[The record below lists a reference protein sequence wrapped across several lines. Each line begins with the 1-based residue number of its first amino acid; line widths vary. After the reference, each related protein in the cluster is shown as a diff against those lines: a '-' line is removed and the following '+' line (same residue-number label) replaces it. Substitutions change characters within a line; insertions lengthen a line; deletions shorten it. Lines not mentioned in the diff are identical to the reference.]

1 MTKVE
6 MLFEFRGRMGDAVV
20 YPLNGKMCMRRLPTR
35 REPLCR
41 EMVEQQQRVKSVAR
55 LYRAMKCAGLSG
67 AWELAEKPA
76 GWSAYNLFVQRNLPA
91 LTGDGGIGDF
101 RSLVVTEGGTIND
114 EGLTINDEGLGIN
127 DEMLIINDERL
138 GINDGSL
145 IINDERLEINDKT
158 LIINDEG
165 LTINDE
171 GLGINDG
178 RLVVGWSWEGGYAH
192 CRGDDQLGAVLMEGT
207 ERSFEIRALEV
218 EGGLRKEGKAVV
230 RVPEELRG
238 WRYLYCY
245 MKSVA
250 GEYSRSVC
258 VDLQE

>member
-1 MTKVE
+1 MTKVK
-6 MLFEFRGRMGDAVV
+6 MLFEFRGRVGDAVV

-67 AWELAEKPA
+67 AWEQAEKPA
-76 GWSAYNLFVQRNLPA
+76 GWSAYNLFVQRNLPV
-91 LTGDGGIGDF
+91 LTGDGEIGDF

-114 EGLTINDEGLGIN
+114 E
-127 DEMLIINDERL
+127 RL
-138 GINDGSL
+138 RINDGSL

-192 CRGDDQLGAVLMEGT
+192 CRGDDRLGAVLMKGE
-207 ERSFEIRALEV
+207 EKHFEMRALEV

-258 VDLQE
+258 VNLQG

>member
-1 MTKVE
+1 MTKVK
-6 MLFEFRGRMGDAVV
+6 MLFEFRGRIGDAVV

-41 EMVEQQQRVKSVAR
+41 EMVEQQHRVKSVAR

-76 GWSAYNLFVQRNLPA
+76 GWSAYNLFLQRNLPA
-91 LTGDGGIGDF
+91 LAGDGGIGDF

-114 EGLTINDEGLGIN
+114 ERLRINDET
-127 DEMLIINDERL
+127 LIINDKGL
-138 GINDGSL
+138 TINDGSL

-165 LTINDE
+165 L
-171 GLGINDG
+171 GINDG
-178 RLVVGWSWEGGYAH
+178 RLVVEWSGEGGHVH
-192 CRGDDQLGAVLMEGT
+192 CRGDDQLGAVLMKGE
-207 ERSFEIRALEV
+207 EKHFEMRALEV
-218 EGGLRKEGKAVV
+218 EGGLREEGKAVV

-245 MKSVA
+245 MMSVA

-258 VDLQE
+258 MDLQG

>member
-1 MTKVE
+1 M
-6 MLFEFRGRMGDAVV
+6 
-20 YPLNGKMCMRRLPTR
+20 
-35 REPLCR
+35 
-41 EMVEQQQRVKSVAR
+41 
-55 LYRAMKCAGLSG
+55 
-67 AWELAEKPA
+67 
-76 GWSAYNLFVQRNLPA
+76 
-91 LTGDGGIGDF
+91 
-101 RSLVVTEGGTIND
+101 TEGGTIND
-114 EGLTINDEGLGIN
+114 E
-127 DEMLIINDERL
+127 RL
-138 GINDGSL
+138 RINDGSL

-192 CRGDDQLGAVLMEGT
+192 CRGDDQLGAVLMKGE
-207 ERSFEIRALEV
+207 EKHFEMRALEV